1 MSFPRVNAAIA
12 VLLLIGC
19 FALLGVGSVVLFGPS
34 LTHNQTEAHDVG
46 VINMVDLADSS
57 FTLLTADHRT
67 VRFQCSNRQ
76 CRAALGHMQ
85 RHKTEK
91 ARTDVFYVVMG
102 NDFLALD
109 VD

>member
-1 MSFPRVNAAIA
+1 MTFPRVNAAI
-12 VLLLIGC
+12 VVFLLIGC

-34 LTHNQTEAHDVG
+34 LTHSRTEAHDVG
-46 VINMVDLADSS
+46 VINTVDLTNSS

-67 VRFQCSNRQ
+67 VRFQCTGQ
-76 CRAALGHMQ
+76 CRTALGHME